1 MDQRIC
7 IKFCVKNKIKC
18 ADAFRML
25 TVAYGEATLD
35 RSNVYRWYK
44 MFSEGREDVNDEERA
59 GRPSTSTT
67 DENID
72 EVKKIVL
79 ANRRITVREVAEDLN
94 ISIGSCHS
102 IFTNDLGNLWK
113 NKNWLLHHDNAPAHI
128 SLLVRE
134 FLAKN
139 NTLMMPQPP
148 YSPDLAPC
156 DFFLFPKLKRP
167 MKGRRYATIEEIK
180 TASKEELNKI
190 TKNEF
195 LKCFEDWKKRW
206 HKCIISDGD
215 YFEGD
220 KIHIHE

>member
-44 MFSEGREDVNDEERA
+44 M
-59 GRPSTSTT
+59 
-67 DENID
+67 
-72 EVKKIVL
+72 L
-79 ANRRITVREVAEDLN
+79 AA
-94 ISIGSCHS
+94 
-102 IFTNDLGNLWK
+102 
-113 NKNWLLHHDNAPAHI
+113 
-128 SLLVRE
+128 
-134 FLAKN
+134 
-139 NTLMMPQPP
+139 PP

-190 TKNEF
+190 TKNDF

>member
-7 IKFCVKNKIKC
+7 IKFCMKNKIKC

-67 DENID
+67 DDNID
-72 EVKKIVL
+72 EVKKIIL
-79 ANRRITVREVAEDLN
+79 ANRNAIRQKRPD
-94 ISIGSCHS
+94 
-102 IFTNDLGNLWK
+102 LWK
-113 NKNWLLHHDNAPAHI
+113 NKNWLLHHDNAPAHT

-134 FLAKN
+134 FLTKN

-190 TKNEF
+190 TKNNF
-195 LKCFEDWKKRW
+195 LKFFEDWKKRW
-206 HKCIISDGD
+206 YKCIISDGD

-220 KIHIHE
+220 KIDTHE

>member
-7 IKFCVKNKIKC
+7 IKFYVKNKIKC
-18 ADAFRML
+18 AEAFRML

-35 RSNVYRWYK
+35 RSNIYQWYK

-67 DENID
+67 YEYID

-79 ANRRITVREVAEDLN
+79 
-94 ISIGSCHS
+94 
-102 IFTNDLGNLWK
+102 GNQ
-113 NKNWLLHHDNAPAHI
+113 NWLLHHDNAPAHT

-156 DFFLFPKLKRP
+156 NFFLFPKLKRS

-180 TASKEELNKI
+180 RASKEELNKI
-190 TKNEF
+190 TKNDF

-220 KIHIHE
+220 KKIFKNK